1 VSRSLRGW
9 RGVACAVLVGT
20 TLLFING
27 CAPKSPDQAVWTDQA
42 RHAVADVRSDV
53 DTLEL
58 VLRQQRSNKLP
69 QNYQQVVAIDSEE
82 SIGTTASSFSSV
94 QPPVGVDGRYKQV
107 TSLLSDASDLAAET
121 RIAIVREDT
130 TEYPRLL
137 RDLAKMSD
145 DLSRMFAELNVK

>member
-1 VSRSLRGW
+1 LRGW
-9 RGVACAVLVGT
+9 RGAVCAVLVGT
-20 TLLFING
+20 TLLFINA

-42 RHAVADVRSDV
+42 RHALGDVRSEV

-58 VLRQQRSNKLP
+58 VLRQQRSGKLP

-82 SIGTTASSFSSV
+82 SIGTTAESFSSV
-94 QPPVGVDGRYKQV
+94 QPPPGTDARYKDV

-130 TEYPRLL
+130 TEYPKLL
-137 RDLAKMSD
+137 RQLGKVSDDLAKA
-145 DLSRMFAELNVK
+145 LAELGVT